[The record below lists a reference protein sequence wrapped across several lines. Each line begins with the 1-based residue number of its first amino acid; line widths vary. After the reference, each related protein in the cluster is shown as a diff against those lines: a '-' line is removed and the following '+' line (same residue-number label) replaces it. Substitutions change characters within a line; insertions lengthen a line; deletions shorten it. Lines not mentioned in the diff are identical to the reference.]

1 MATFMVYL
9 ALSLQSLT
17 QMTVLGSLILI
28 LRIYKLIH
36 DIFIYSRNVIEYL
49 RLPNNQIITFNASPN
64 N

>member
-1 MATFMVYL
+1 METFMVYL

-36 DIFIYSRNVIEYL
+36 DIFIYSRNVIVQHDHS
-49 RLPNNQIITFNASPN
+49 RVPQITQ
-64 N
+64 